1 MSKGSILSL
10 LLFILY
16 INDLKKASNTLDPI
30 SFADETNLF
39 VSEKTVNTL
48 FTNTSLELQK
58 MNEWFKAN
66 KLLLNTKKSNN

>member
-1 MSKGSILSL
+1 MSKGSIFAP

-30 SFADETNLF
+30 SLAGQTNLF
-39 VSEKTVNTL
+39 VSEKTVNTV

-58 MNEWFKAN
+58 MNEWFQAN
-66 KLLLNTKKSNN
+66 KLLLNTKKIK